1 MTKYRTVVIAFVL
14 GVIIS
19 ALVADS
25 FLPLSHAQERA
36 PQAQMFASV
45 EPVSYISGMTG
56 FFDRNTGMMYV
67 YDINMEK
74 CVFIR
79 QLGKLGDPM
88 RRIQN

>member
-1 MTKYRTVVIAFVL
+1 MKNNRAVVVAFVL
-14 GVIIS
+14 GAILS
-19 ALVADS
+19 AFVAGS
-25 FLPLSHAQERA
+25 FLPLSHAQDRA
-36 PQAQMFASV
+36 PQAQMFSSV

-67 YDINMEK
+67 YDVNMEK

-79 QLGKLGDPM
+79 QLGKLGEPM

>member
-1 MTKYRTVVIAFVL
+1 MTNNRAVIVAFVL
-14 GVIIS
+14 GAIIS
-19 ALVADS
+19 AFVAGS

-36 PQAQMFASV
+36 PQVQMFASV

-67 YDINMEK
+67 YDVNMEK

-88 RRIQN
+88 RKIQN